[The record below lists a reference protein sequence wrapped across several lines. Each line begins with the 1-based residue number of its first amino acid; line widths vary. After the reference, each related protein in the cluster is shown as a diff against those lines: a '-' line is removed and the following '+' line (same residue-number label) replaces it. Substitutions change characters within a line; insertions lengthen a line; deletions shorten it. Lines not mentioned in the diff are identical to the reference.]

1 MLKNFGEKMQDYI
14 KMLYSVGYKRFY
26 NPNEFLFFEGE
37 IPKRILVL
45 LSGKVRIY
53 KANQN
58 KEETFHYILAPS
70 FIAEMPSFLKLPYP
84 ASAVCV
90 GECEILEIDLE
101 TFKKHCVGNADFCF
115 SFIASLCQ
123 KIRILENHISRYSQ
137 SLKERVKEFLVE
149 NKEDLSNF
157 TQRQIAQKLNTSPE
171 SLSRILKELKN
182 AGFIKTQK
190 GKIIIV

>member
-1 MLKNFGEKMQDYI
+1 MVRILEMQDYF
-14 KMLYSVGYKRFY
+14 KMLYGLGYKRFY
-26 NPNEFLFFEGE
+26 NKNEILFFEGE
-37 IPKRILVL
+37 IPKKILVIL
-45 LSGKVRIY
+45 KGKVRIY
-53 KANQN
+53 KTTQN
-58 KEETFHYILAPS
+58 KEETLHYIESLN
-70 FIAEMPSFLKLPYP
+70 FIAEMPSFLQIPYP
-84 ASAVCV
+84 ASAVCMN
-90 GECEILEIDLE
+90 ECEILEIDLE

>member
-1 MLKNFGEKMQDYI
+1 MVRILEMQDYF
-14 KMLYSVGYKRFY
+14 KMLYGLGYKRFY
-26 NPNEFLFFEGE
+26 NKNEILFFEGE
-37 IPKRILVL
+37 IPKKILVIL
-45 LSGKVRIY
+45 KGKVRIY
-53 KANQN
+53 KITQN
-58 KEETFHYILAPS
+58 KEETLHYIESLN